1 MHIKNQGESSM
12 KFLSVRELRA
22 STGALKEMLS
32 ADGKLVLTVNGKPTA
47 LMIEITEDSFED
59 ILTDLRLAGIR
70 RSIRK
75 IQCQSVQSGLD
86 GMGLDEINDEIGAA
100 RREGA

>member
-1 MHIKNQGESSM
+1 M
-12 KFLSVRELRA
+12 KFLSIRELRV

-47 LMIEITEDSFED
+47 LMIEINEDSFED

-75 IQCQSVQSGLD
+75 IHEQAALSGLAD
-86 GMGLDEINDEIGAA
+86 MDLDEINGEIEAA
-100 RREGA
+100 RRERAGLKCDA